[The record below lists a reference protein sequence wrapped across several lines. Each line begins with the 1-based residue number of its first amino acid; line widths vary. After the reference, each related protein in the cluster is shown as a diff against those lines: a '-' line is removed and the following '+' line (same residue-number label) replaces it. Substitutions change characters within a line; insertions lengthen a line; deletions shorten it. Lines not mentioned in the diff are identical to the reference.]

1 MKWLWQLIWGIV
13 VAIVVVFAYIYLME
27 TYVVHW

>member
-27 TYVVHW
+27 TYVLNW